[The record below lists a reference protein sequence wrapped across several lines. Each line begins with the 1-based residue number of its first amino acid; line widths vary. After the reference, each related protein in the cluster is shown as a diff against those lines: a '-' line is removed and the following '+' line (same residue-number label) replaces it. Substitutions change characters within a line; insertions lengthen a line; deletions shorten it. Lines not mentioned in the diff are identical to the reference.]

1 MKNLKTQ
8 ADSIVE
14 FRIGT
19 YTNYVRIAELFT
31 ENGLVMENGASL
43 GPIDAAYE
51 TWGTLNEDA
60 SNAVLLVHALTGD
73 SHAAAHEEGDR
84 PGWLEGVIGK
94 DRALDPDK
102 LFIVCANWL
111 GSNYGTT
118 GPASIDP
125 KTGVPW
131 GTAFPPVTVGDM
143 SRVLNALSSHLGI
156 SRWKCIIGGSVGGMI
171 VLDFISRFPGLTAA
185 AVPMATAFRASPW
198 VIAFHEIMRR
208 IIAIGRDSGDAELL
222 RRSLEAA
229 RMVGIATY
237 RSRQEFVSRYQRAR
251 AELSWQDEGC
261 LFAVESYLRH
271 QGKKLDERFDPTTYA
286 YLTKAADMFDLG
298 ETHGS
303 IEQALQR
310 VRCPVMAV
318 GIDSDYL
325 FPLSEQRE
333 IADEMK
339 KYGVDCSLAVITSEN
354 GHDGFLIEFDQLDRF
369 ISNFLRYISS
379 KPS

>member
-1 MKNLKTQ
+1 MTMNEPKT
-8 ADSIVE
+8 DPLVDI
-14 FRIGT
+14 RIGT
-19 YTNYVRIAELFT
+19 YANRVRIASVFT
-31 ENGLVMENGASL
+31 DAPLVMENGAAL
-43 GPIDAAYE
+43 MPIDVAYE
-51 TWGTLNEDA
+51 TWGTLNADA

-73 SHAAAHEEGDR
+73 SHAASHGDDDR
-84 PGWLEGVIGK
+84 PGWFEGVIGK
-94 DRALDPDK
+94 GRALDPDK

-118 GPASIDP
+118 GPASVNSE
-125 KTGVPW
+125 TGAPW
-131 GTAFPPVTVGDM
+131 GIAFPPVAVGDM
-143 SRVLNALSSHLGI
+143 SRVLKALTAHLGI
-156 SRWKCIIGGSVGGMI
+156 PKWKSILGGSVGGMI
-171 VLDFISRFPGLTAA
+171 VLDFIARFPGLTAS

-208 IIAIGRDSGDAELL
+208 IISIGRDSKDEELL
-222 RRSLEAA
+222 RRSLEVA

-237 RSRQEFVSRYQRAR
+237 RSRQEFVSRYHRAR

-271 QGKKLDERFDPTTYA
+271 QGKKLEERFDPTTYA
-286 YLTKAADMFDLG
+286 YLTKAADMFDLE

-303 IEQALQR
+303 LDQALSR

-333 IADEMK
+333 IVDEMK
-339 KYGVDCSLAVITSEN
+339 KCRVEASLAVITSEN

-369 ISNFLRYISS
+369 IANFLGYGS
-379 KPS
+379 K